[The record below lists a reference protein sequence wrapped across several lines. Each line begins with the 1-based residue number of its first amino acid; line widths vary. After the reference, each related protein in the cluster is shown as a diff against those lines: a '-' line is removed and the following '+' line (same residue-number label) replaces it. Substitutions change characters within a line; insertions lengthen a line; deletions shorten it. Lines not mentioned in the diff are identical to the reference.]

1 MYLSGGFVMHTMSAK
16 QAREQFRALV
26 DAAARGETTIITRRG
41 RQVARIDPIAAE
53 SGRKLPDLS
62 EFRSSLCLK
71 GRGLSATVIA
81 LRAEERG

>member
-1 MYLSGGFVMHTMSAK
+1 MHTMNAK

-41 RQVARIDPIAAE
+41 RRVARLAPIATEA
-53 SGRKLPDLS
+53 GRKLPDLS
-62 EFRSSLCLK
+62 DFRSSVRLK
-71 GRGLSATVIA
+71 GRDLSATVVA

>member
-1 MYLSGGFVMHTMSAK
+1 MSAK

-41 RQVARIDPIAAE
+41 RQIARLNPIASEA
-53 SGRKLPDLS
+53 GRKLPDLTD
-62 EFRSSLCLK
+62 FRSSVRLK
-71 GRGLSATVIA
+71 GRGLSAAVLA